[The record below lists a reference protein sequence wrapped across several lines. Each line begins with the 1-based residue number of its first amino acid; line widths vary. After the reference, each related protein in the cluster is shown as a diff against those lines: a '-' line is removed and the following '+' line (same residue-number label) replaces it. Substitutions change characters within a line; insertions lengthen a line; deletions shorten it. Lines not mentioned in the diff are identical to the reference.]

1 MSRSP
6 VAFVSS
12 LTDRCGIRQ
21 HAGGDLA
28 DVNHEVN
35 SGGLYG
41 QLLQT
46 ASLHGSK
53 VAFKCL
59 SRNVS
64 HSYSDFLSETNK
76 VAIQQ
81 LCPCAFCVLT
91 CSRWVRS

>member
-53 VAFKCL
+53 IAFKCL
-59 SRNVS
+59 SRNVN
-64 HSYSDFLSETNK
+64 HSYSDFLSDTNK
-76 VAIQQ
+76 VAMQQ
-81 LCPCAFCVLT
+81 LCQCALCLLT
-91 CSRWVRS
+91 RSRWARC